1 MGRDGGHAALLRP
14 QHRNI
19 QFDLLD
25 PINEPDW
32 DGFEGPQVDHWQY
45 PRLMQKLS
53 VKLDAMG
60 LGDLRFVGP
69 NTAASHR
76 PASTTICRSCSPNSV
91 VMSKL
96 DHFGFHNYA
105 GQTGGADARI
115 KGSAYPQKNFWMT
128 EVSIPGADLHDDRS
142 GTRPR
147 SLIWDAY
154 DSVYN
159 HAILA
164 GAFYNDGRG
173 STPPND
179 AGNLPALMSYNASS
193 GVYTAR
199 PQFYQMQ
206 TFKYVMPGS
215 IRIGAT
221 ESNSSLTVYAF
232 RHPTT
237 GRVTIVG
244 RNIGGSSIT
253 LNGSLSG
260 VGSVGALQFYQT
272 SISNNYNSFTRGSDA
287 VVTGG
292 SFIVTV
298 PANSYFTL
306 TSGGNSECHK
316 RGDEPACFVGAR
328 LVRVLRSDQR
338 SHTPARTNAGN
349 ACGRCK
355 MPSGVPCI
363 PRSALLRLASAP
375 SAPWI

>member
-1 MGRDGGHAALLRP
+1 MSNLTMPGFSPAAEFISRSHGIIKRRQQDTITFSRKPATDAVWEVLVRC
-14 QHRNI
+14 
-19 QFDLLD
+19 
-25 PINEPDW
+25 NEPDW
-32 DGFEGPQVDHWQY
+32 DGLEGPQVDQWQY
-45 PRLMQKLS
+45 ARVLQKLS

-60 LGDLRFVGP
+60 LSDLRFIGP
-69 NTAASHR
+69 NTAQV
-76 PASTTICRSCSPNSV
+76 TTGVDTYLPELFANSV

-96 DHFGFHNYA
+96 DHFGLHNYN

-115 KGSAYPQKNFWMT
+115 KGSAYPQKTFWMT
-128 EVSIPGADLHDDRS
+128 ELSIPEQIFTMIGQGAAAAQ
-142 GTRPR
+142 
-147 SLIWDAY
+147 IWDAY

-159 HAILA
+159 HGILA
-164 GAFYNDGRG
+164 GRG

-179 AGNLPALMSYNASS
+179 AGNLPALMSYNATS
-193 GVYTAR
+193 GVYSAR
-199 PQFYQMQ
+199 SQFYQMA
-206 TFKYVMPGS
+206 TFRYVMPGS
-215 IRIGAT
+215 VRIGAT

-253 LNGSLSG
+253 LNGSLSS

-306 TSGGNSECHK
+306 TS
-316 RGDEPACFVGAR
+316 
-328 LVRVLRSDQR
+328 Q
-338 SHTPARTNAGN
+338 
-349 ACGRCK
+349 
-355 MPSGVPCI
+355 
-363 PRSALLRLASAP
+363 
-375 SAPWI
+375 

>member
-1 MGRDGGHAALLRP
+1 
-14 QHRNI
+14 
-19 QFDLLD
+19 
-25 PINEPDW
+25 
-32 DGFEGPQVDHWQY
+32 
-45 PRLMQKLS
+45 
-53 VKLDAMG
+53 
-60 LGDLRFVGP
+60 
-69 NTAASHR
+69 
-76 PASTTICRSCSPNSV
+76 
-91 VMSKL
+91 MSKL
-96 DHFGFHNYA
+96 DHFGLHNYN

-128 EVSIPGADLHDDRS
+128 ELSIPEQIFTMIGQGAAAAQ
-142 GTRPR
+142 
-147 SLIWDAY
+147 IWDAY

-179 AGNLPALMSYNASS
+179 AGNLAALMSYNSSS
-193 GVYTAR
+193 GLYSAR

-272 SISNNYNSFTRGSDA
+272 SISNNYNSFTRGADA
-287 VVTGG
+287 VVTSG
-292 SFIVTV
+292 SFVVTV

-306 TSGGNSECHK
+306 TS
-316 RGDEPACFVGAR
+316 AA
-328 LVRVLRSDQR
+328 Q
-338 SHTPARTNAGN
+338 
-349 ACGRCK
+349 
-355 MPSGVPCI
+355 
-363 PRSALLRLASAP
+363 
-375 SAPWI
+375 

>member
-1 MGRDGGHAALLRP
+1 MSTTR
-14 QHRNI
+14 RNTENL

-32 DGFEGPQVDHWQY
+32 DGFEGPQVDQWQY
-45 PRLMQKLS
+45 PRLLQKLS
-53 VKLDAMG
+53 AKLDAMG
-60 LGDLRFVGP
+60 LSDVRFVGP
-69 NTAASHR
+69 NTAQI
-76 PASTTICRSCSPNSV
+76 STGVDTYLPQLFANSV

-96 DHFGFHNYA
+96 DHFGLHNYN

-115 KGSAYPQKNFWMT
+115 KGSAYPQKNFWIT
-128 EVSIPGADLHDDRS
+128 ELSIPEQIFTMIGQGAAAAQ
-142 GTRPR
+142 
-147 SLIWDAY
+147 IWDAY

-179 AGNLPALMSYNASS
+179 AGNLAALMSYNSSS
-193 GVYTAR
+193 GLYSAR

-215 IRIGAT
+215 IRIGAS
-221 ESNSSLTVYAF
+221 ESHSSLTVYAF

-287 VVTGG
+287 VVTSG

-306 TSGGNSECHK
+306 TS
-316 RGDEPACFVGAR
+316 AA
-328 LVRVLRSDQR
+328 Q
-338 SHTPARTNAGN
+338 
-349 ACGRCK
+349 
-355 MPSGVPCI
+355 
-363 PRSALLRLASAP
+363 
-375 SAPWI
+375 